1 MAKTPWWKTSA
12 LAIALVVI
20 AAACGSD
27 DDGTDP
33 GEGADTD
40 ASAAPAGPVTGDVV
54 IFAYED
60 TLFPFIQD
68 PFQEANPDLN
78 VEGVPF
84 GDASDTVTK
93 LRGGFQADVV
103 ETCAGEMDQLIRG
116 GFLQPIDTSRIPT
129 WDDIYQFMKD
139 GQGVEVDGEY
149 WMAPTQ
155 GGIDGIVYNADEIPE
170 GAITGYRTLFE
181 GDWEGQIALENDS
194 TDSMPMVAAAL
205 GFPSVFE
212 LDSSQIEQVRDYLID
227 TDRVRTVFDEDAQL
241 INLMQQG
248 EVLAVQAG
256 PELVRVLNKEGG
268 NFAFITP
275 EEGSVSWVCGL
286 SISEN
291 AENLDAAYAFINHML
306 DPETQANVAVELE
319 YWGSN
324 PGILEAA
331 DQKTIDNLR
340 LDQAEEVVTNSIPEL
355 IPENIDEWEDA
366 WRQYLAS

>member
-1 MAKTPWWKTSA
+1 MMSTRR
-12 LAIALVVI
+12 AIRYGTIVASLTLLV
-20 AAACGSD
+20 ACGGD
-27 DDGTDP
+27 DPVAESPSAVDGSP
-33 GEGADTD
+33 
-40 ASAAPAGPVTGDVV
+40 APVQGDVV

-60 TLFPFIQD
+60 TLFPFIQE
-68 PFQEANPDLN
+68 PFQAKYPDLA
-78 VEGVPF
+78 VEGVAF

-103 ETCAGEMDQLIRG
+103 ETCAGEMDLLIRG
-116 GFLQPIDTSRIPT
+116 GFLQPIDTGRVEG
-129 WDDIYQFMKD
+129 WDELYPFMKD
-139 GQGVEVDGEY
+139 GQGVEVDGEF
-149 WMAPTQ
+149 WMVPTQ

-170 GAITGYRTLFE
+170 GVITGYRTLFE

-205 GFPSVFE
+205 GFENVFDLTSE
-212 LDSSQIEQVRDYLID
+212 QITQIRDYLVG

-241 INLMQQG
+241 INLMEQG

-268 NFAFITP
+268 NFKFVTP

-286 SISEN
+286 SIAEN

-306 DPETQANVAVELE
+306 DPETQAAVAVELE

-324 PGILEAA
+324 PAILDAA
-331 DQKTIDNLR
+331 DQETIDNLR
-340 LDQAEEVVTNSIPEL
+340 LDEAEVVVTNAVPEV
-355 IPENIDEWEDA
+355 IPENIDEWDDA

>member
-1 MAKTPWWKTSA
+1 MPKNPLRKTVA
-12 LAIALVVI
+12 LVALVVI
-20 AAACGSD
+20 AAACGD
-27 DDGTDP
+27 DDGGTDP
-33 GEGADTD
+33 GQGAGGD
-40 ASAAPAGPVTGDVV
+40 ASATAAGPVSGDVV

-78 VEGVPF
+78 IEGVPF

-116 GFLQPIDTSRIPT
+116 GFLQPIDTSRIPV
-129 WDDIYQFMKD
+129 WDDIYPFMKE
-139 GQGVEVDGEY
+139 GQGVEVDGEF

-170 GAITGYRTLFE
+170 GVITGYRTLFE

-212 LDSSQIEQVRDYLID
+212 LDSSQIEQVRDYLIN

-268 NFAFITP
+268 NFKFITP

-324 PGILEAA
+324 PAILDAA

-340 LDQAEEVVTNSIPEL
+340 LDEAESVVTNSIPEL

>member
-1 MAKTPWWKTSA
+1 MNEHLRKMSVVA
-12 LAIALVVI
+12 LALVLT
-20 AAACGSD
+20 AAACGGD
-27 DDGTDP
+27 DEEPSGDGGT
-33 GEGADTD
+33 GAT
-40 ASAAPAGPVTGDVV
+40 PIGPVSGEVT

-60 TLFPFIQD
+60 TLFPFIQE
-68 PFQEANPDLN
+68 PFQEANPDLD
-78 VEGVPF
+78 VKGVAF

-103 ETCAGEMDQLIRG
+103 ETCAGEMRLLIQG
-116 GFLQPIDTSRIPT
+116 DLLQPIDPSRIEV
-129 WDDIYQFMKD
+129 WDEIYPFMKD
-139 GQGVEVDGEY
+139 GIDVEVDGQY

-155 GGIDGIVYNADEIPE
+155 GGIDGIVYNADRIPE
-170 GAITGYRTLFE
+170 GTITGYQTLFE

-205 GFPSVFE
+205 GFENVFDLTSE
-212 LDSSQIEQVRDYLID
+212 QIEQIRDYLIE

-241 INLMQQG
+241 INLMEQE

-268 NFAFITP
+268 NFKFVTP

-291 AENLDAAYAFINHML
+291 AENVDAAYAFINYML
-306 DPETQANVAVELE
+306 DPETQNAVAEELE

-324 PGILEAA
+324 PAILDVASQE
-331 DQKTIDNLR
+331 TIDNLR
-340 LDQAEEVVTNSIPEL
+340 LDEAETVISTAVPEAT
-355 IPENIDEWEDA
+355 PENIEEWEDA